1 MKSIDSF
8 RGSRKCIRSVLSAVA
23 VCAVLGTVQTASAD
37 SHEAAGGG
45 KSGSLGIGVAS
56 TFFVTGLDLHL
67 GLTDEIRLEGLFGLN
82 MVTPEMGDSETNID
96 IGARGLYQLVD
107 LGDRTDMMA
116 FGGIGL
122 GISTVDGA
130 DALIGIEAGLKLLH
144 AIVPHMMV
152 HVDLG
157 AAIGINE
164 GFGDD
169 GMGMPLSGTTIDVGR
184 GDLFG
189 GAGIFIWF
197 N

>member
-8 RGSRKCIRSVLSAVA
+8 RRGRKCHRSVLSAVA
-23 VCAVLGTVQTASAD
+23 VCAVLGMATTAWAD
-37 SHEAAGGG
+37 SHEGGGG
-45 KSGSLGIGVAS
+45 KSGTLGIGVAD
-56 TFFVTGLDLHL
+56 TFFVRGLDIHF
-67 GLTDEIRLEGLFGLN
+67 GLTDSIRLEGLFGLD
-82 MVTPEMGDSETNID
+82 MVTPEMGDSVTDID
-96 IGARGLYQLVD
+96 IGVRGLYQLVD
-107 LGDRTDMMA
+107 LGERVDMMA
-116 FGGIGL
+116 FGGLGL
-122 GISTVDGA
+122 GITTEDGA
-130 DALIGIEAGLKLLH
+130 DTLIGIEAGLKLLY
-144 AIVPHMMV
+144 AVVPYMML

-169 GMGMPLSGTTIDVGR
+169 GMGGQLNGTSIDVGR